1 MSSNN
6 IPMVNHPYK
15 TAQGQKRYVRDILL
29 QVQKEETLKKMIDI
43 ISKIDYAVIYNLEND
58 EKLSIIAE
66 LREKLK
72 TEKDGK
78 ERVKLES

>member
-29 QVQKEETLKKMIDI
+29 QVQKEETLKKNSVAGAERRNFEKNDR
-43 ISKIDYAVIYNLEND
+43 YNLKNR
-58 EKLSIIAE
+58 LCCY
-66 LREKLK
+66 L
-72 TEKDGK
+72 
-78 ERVKLES
+78 